1 MASNFQYIRYKYK
14 TSYMRW
20 IGRRLSDNVEDRRG
34 GGGMRTLGVGGGIG
48 GIIIVV
54 LALLFNRNP
63 QQVLQQVQQG
73 SGGTTQSEKVT
84 ANSDEN
90 ARFASTVFADTED
103 VWTKL
108 FLEMHKRYQDP
119 GMVIYSDIDQ
129 SGCGSAQAAM
139 GPFYCPADEK
149 VYLDLSFF
157 NEMEQRFNVVG
168 DFAMAYVIAHEVGHH
183 VQNLLGITKKM
194 DAMRSRLSE
203 EEYNQLSVKLELQ
216 ADFLA
221 GVWAHHAQK
230 MQNILEEGD
239 IEEALN
245 AASAVGDDKLQ
256 KAAQGYVVPDAF
268 THGTSAQ
275 RMHWFKKGFESGDI
289 KDGDTFNASEL

>member
-1 MASNFQYIRYKYK
+1 
-14 TSYMRW
+14 MRW
-20 IGRRLSDNVEDRRG
+20 NDRRLSDNVEDRRG

-48 GIIIVV
+48 GVIIVV

-90 ARFASTVFADTED
+90 ARFASTVLADTED

-108 FLEMHKRYQDP
+108 FNDMHKHYQDP
-119 GMVIYSDIDQ
+119 GMVIYSDVDQ

-157 NEMEQRFNVVG
+157 NEMEQRFHVVG

-203 EEYNQLSVKLELQ
+203 EEYNKLSVKLELQ

-289 KDGDTFNASEL
+289 KDGDTFNSSEL

>member
-1 MASNFQYIRYKYK
+1 
-14 TSYMRW
+14 MRW
-20 IGRRLSDNVEDRRG
+20 QNRRLSDNVEDRRG
-34 GGGMRTLGVGGGIG
+34 GGGMGTRLGVGGGIG
-48 GIIIVV
+48 GVIIIV
-54 LALLFNRNP
+54 LALLFNRDP

-73 SGGTTQSEKVT
+73 SGGSTQSEQVT
-84 ANSDEN
+84 DSSDET
-90 ARFASTVFADTED
+90 ARFASTVLADTED
-103 VWTKL
+103 VWKKL
-108 FLEMHKRYQDP
+108 FSQMHKTYQEP
-119 GMVIYSDIDQ
+119 GMVIYSDADQ

-157 NEMEQRFNVVG
+157 NEMEKRFHVVG

-183 VQNLLGITKKM
+183 VQNMLGITKKM

-203 EEYNQLSVKLELQ
+203 EEYNKLSVKLELQ

-230 MQNILEEGD
+230 MQNILEAGD
-239 IEEALN
+239 IDEALN

-275 RMHWFKKGFESGDI
+275 RMRWFKKGFESGDI
-289 KDGDTFNASEL
+289 KDGDTFNSTDL